1 MRGRGLEQQLGA
13 FARQGV
19 VRPLGEPQRQDGG
32 AQAPGQHPA
41 RQVGQH
47 LVHGALDASRAL
59 LHAPA
64 HQRQVVVLAAFVFPA
79 LEHGRQQIQLGQNVA
94 QSCGEQLAA
103 LERAAQAGQRGVGQ
117 QRKAGGVAAQPAVVA
132 GRRPLMWAWAP
143 ACRRSR
149 PARWR
154 AGTSCRRAAGDA
166 RTRRG
171 RPPCRALRPD
181 CPAPASRASGTDA
194 RGWRPGRR

>member
-1 MRGRGLEQQLGA
+1 MRGRGEQQLGA

-19 VRPLGEPQRQDGG
+19 VRPWRAAAAGWRRAGPRP
-32 AQAPGQHPA
+32 APGPA
-41 RQVGQH
+41 GWTAPGPWRPRCEPRP
-47 LVHGALDASRAL
+47 APCTS
-59 LHAPA
+59 APA
-64 HQRQVVVLAAFVFPA
+64 AGRRACGLRLPA

-132 GRRPLMWAWAP
+132 GRRLMWAWAP